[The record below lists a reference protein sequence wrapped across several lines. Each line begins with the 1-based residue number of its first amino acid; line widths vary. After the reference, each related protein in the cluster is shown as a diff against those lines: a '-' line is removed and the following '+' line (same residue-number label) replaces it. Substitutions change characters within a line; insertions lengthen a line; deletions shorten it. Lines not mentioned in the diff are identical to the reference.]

1 MVIINFFK
9 LKIPSVAF
17 LPVFIKITEQRIII
31 YSNCDQCRIDS
42 QNHKYQFIVYSLD
55 FIMVSIRL

>member
-9 LKIPSVAF
+9 LKTPSVPF

-31 YSNCDQCRIDS
+31 NSNCDRYRIDS
-42 QNHKYQFIVYSLD
+42 ENHQYQFNVYSLD